1 MKPHFFGVPFFYKY
15 NMKKQALKEL
25 NEYVKEQTNQ
35 EILKQIL
42 VILSQMNETIKRIEK
57 AFDEHTK
64 FARGGF

>member
-1 MKPHFFGVPFFYKY
+1 
-15 NMKKQALKEL
+15 MKKQALKDL

-57 AFDEHTK
+57 ALDEHTK